1 MIYKGKRMNNKGLSE
16 SNGKHSSPKKLQYRP
31 LYLAMIVA
39 GLAGCTTMAFAA
51 DGVNLGNIDVQSDVR
66 SGGLMVDEEAPKSRS
81 TITGEALK
89 QRPATNN
96 AVQLLSSVPGVHVTS
111 SDAAGL
117 ADANFTMRGF
127 NSDQIGFTVDG
138 APVNDSGNFA
148 IYPTELGDIENLQQ
162 IFVTQG
168 STDTDAPH
176 IGASGGNI
184 GLVTMLPTREFGA
197 YIEQIVGNNRLNK
210 EFVRINTGEH
220 DVGIGKM
227 RTWFS
232 ASHTGENKWREPG
245 SLRTNRFEM
254 KSVLDINPDN
264 SLDFTFKYNHQD
276 NDQFSSL
283 TKAQYQA
290 GNALYTNSLLG
301 SNGKVNTNYYQFHQN
316 PFENYLAVL
325 NGKFK
330 LADNLQ
336 LIINPYFW
344 YGNGGGSS
352 GQIGFPAGALTTQ
365 TLPSGSRTDAF
376 YKISNTVTYRPGITT
391 ILKTSLGANDLS
403 LGYWMERSRQ
413 MQTGPFIPIDQSGSP
428 SDSWGQSNGLM
439 DKNGNI
445 VQASGRNRYTTTISQ
460 KLFLQDSVIF
470 NDQFSVLAGVAYDH
484 VRRSGDDYGTLAN
497 TKGQDV
503 KASKDY
509 QEFLP
514 SIGLKYQMDQRNST
528 FYNLT
533 HTFRA
538 PQNYTLYDFTVLPNG
553 NVTRKADQMPETSW
567 SQELGW
573 RYTAE
578 RAAFGA
584 TLFYISF
591 SNRMAQVVD
600 TDGTSFNF
608 NVGNVVNKGFEL
620 EASYA
625 LSKTLN
631 VHSAYSF
638 TSAIQQ
644 DNFVTNGVS
653 LPTQGK
659 QFTNTPRQMLS
670 ASLGYDDKRFF
681 STLTGK
687 YTSSVYGDMTN
698 NERIGGFTLFDVSA
712 GYRFEK
718 IGFMKGATI
727 TLSGLNLFNKQY
739 LAAVNSVA
747 TNAIAYGKV
756 AAGVPNYVVG
766 GARAATI
773 TLAGSF

>member
-1 MIYKGKRMNNKGLSE
+1 MNGKGKIQHQRNRRGLVC
-16 SNGKHSSPKKLQYRP
+16 KPIYI
-31 LYLAMIVA
+31 AMMAA
-39 GLAGCTTMAFAA
+39 GLVATAPMVFAA
-51 DGVNLGNIDVQSDVR
+51 EDVNLGSIDVQSDVR
-66 SGGLMVDEEAPKSRS
+66 SGGLMVDEDAPKSRS

-96 AVQLLSSVPGVHVTS
+96 AVQLLNTMPGVHVTS
-111 SDAAGL
+111 SDAAGM

-138 APVNDSGNFA
+138 APVNDSGNYA

-184 GLVTMLPTREFGA
+184 GLVTMLPTKEFGA
-197 YIEQIVGNNRLNK
+197 YIEQIVGNNKLNK
-210 EFVRINTGEH
+210 EFVRINLGEH
-220 DVGIGKM
+220 DLGIGKL

-232 ASHTGENKWREPG
+232 MSHTGEDKWREPG
-245 SLRTNRFEM
+245 SLRANRFET
-254 KSVLDINPDN
+254 KSVLDINADN
-264 SLDFTFKYNHQD
+264 SLDFTFKYNRQD
-276 NDQFSSL
+276 NDQFSTES
-283 TKAQYQA
+283 KAQFAVSNQ
-290 GNALYTNSLLG
+290 LYTNSLLG
-301 SNGKVNTNYYQFHQN
+301 SNGKVSTNYYQFHQN

-336 LIINPYFW
+336 LIVNPYFW

-365 TLPSGSRTDAF
+365 TLPSGARTDAF

-391 ILKTSLGANDLS
+391 ILKTSVGANDLS
-403 LGYWMERSRQ
+403 LGYWIERSRQ
-413 MQTGPFIPIDQSGSP
+413 MQTGPFIPIDQTGSP
-428 SDSWGQSNGLM
+428 FDAWGHSYALV
-439 DKNGNI
+439 DKSGNI
-445 VQASGRNRYTTTISQ
+445 VQASGRNRYTVTISQ
-460 KLFLQDSVIF
+460 KAFLQDSVVF
-470 NDQFSVLAGVAYDH
+470 NDHFSLLAGVAYDR

-497 TKGQDV
+497 TGHQDV

-509 QEFLP
+509 VELLP
-514 SIGLKYQMDQRNST
+514 SLGLKYQIDQQNSL
-528 FYNLT
+528 FYNAT

-538 PQNYTLYDFTVLPNG
+538 PQNYTLYDYTVLPNG
-553 NVTRKADQMPETSW
+553 TVVRKADQLPETSW

-573 RYTAE
+573 RYTTE

-584 TLFYISF
+584 TLYYISF
-591 SNRMAQVVD
+591 RNRMAQVAD
-600 TDGTSFNF
+600 TDGTTFNF
-608 NVGNVVNKGFEL
+608 NVGNVVNKGVEL
-620 EASYA
+620 EGSYA
-625 LSKTLN
+625 LTKTVN
-631 VHSAYSF
+631 VHSAYSY
-638 TSAIQQ
+638 TSAIEQ
-644 DNFVTNGVS
+644 DNFVTNGVT
-653 LPTQGK
+653 LPTKGK

-681 STLTGK
+681 TTLTGK
-687 YTSSVYGDMTN
+687 YTSSVYGDLTN
-698 NERIGGFTLFDVSA
+698 NEKIGGFTLFDLTA

-727 TLSGLNLFNKQY
+727 TLAGLNLLNKQY
-739 LAAVNSVA
+739 LASVNSVA
-747 TNAIAYGKV
+747 TNAVAYGKA
-756 AAGVPNYVVG
+756 AAGVPYYIVG
-766 GARAATI
+766 GARALSV